1 MASDLVSNCKDFPL
15 VTIAV
20 PTFNRAP
27 LLRECVTSALAQTY
41 GNFEVLVSDNAST
54 DETRD
59 VLSQFTDGRLRVLR
73 QKNNIGL
80 LPNWN
85 ACLAGAKG
93 DYIIFLADDDR
104 ISPWLL
110 QRCVEIIRR
119 EPQVPIV
126 VTLSN
131 IYSGSIGKTFAARV
145 SRSLET
151 GIRDGSAI
159 LTEFLTDQ
167 ITVTMCGVMMR
178 TALLRDR
185 GGLPLDF
192 PHTADVAAW
201 APLLLLGNAGFV
213 NEACATFAYHN
224 QSETARLS
232 VEQILRDGWKMANLI
247 SYHASENVRDSQRR
261 RALQVQSR
269 RCFARRGL
277 TALSHYRK
285 SGGGIQTML
294 NFIWLFRGHLSNAN
308 TAAVLQFIA
317 IVLCPH
323 WIAERIR
330 QLRPTVPERPASRF
344 IAGR

>member
-1 MASDLVSNCKDFPL
+1 MASDLVSNCKNNPL
-15 VTIAV
+15 ITIAV
-20 PTFNRAP
+20 PTFNRAA
-27 LLRECVTSALAQTY
+27 LLRGCVSSALAQTY

-54 DETRD
+54 DETSH
-59 VLSQFTDGRLRVLR
+59 VLSRFKDGRLRVLR
-73 QKNNIGL
+73 QKTNIGL

-93 DYIIFLADDDR
+93 DYVIFLSDDDR

-131 IYSGSIGKTFAARV
+131 IYSGSIGKTFAARS
-145 SRSLET
+145 SRFLET
-151 GIRDGSAI
+151 GIQDGSAI
-159 LTEFLTDQ
+159 LTEFLTDR
-167 ITVTMCGVMMR
+167 ITVALCGVMMR

-224 QSETARLS
+224 QSETARLGI
-232 VEQILRDGWKMANLI
+232 EQILRDGWKMANLI
-247 SYHASENVRDSQRR
+247 SYHVNENVHDAKRR

-294 NFIWLFRGHLSNAN
+294 NFIWLFRGHLSNVN
-308 TAAVLQFIA
+308 TAAVLRFIA
-317 IVLCPH
+317 TVLCPH
-323 WIAERIR
+323 WIAERVR
-330 QLRPTVPERPASRF
+330 QLRPTVPECAAWTP
-344 IAGR
+344 

>member
-1 MASDLVSNCKDFPL
+1 MASDLVSECKDFPL
-15 VTIAV
+15 ITIAI

-27 LLRECVTSALAQTY
+27 LLRDCVSSAFAQTY

-73 QKNNIGL
+73 QKHNIGL

-104 ISPWLL
+104 IAPWLL
-110 QRCVEIIRR
+110 RRCIEIIRR
-119 EPQVPIV
+119 EPQVPII

-131 IYSGSIGKTFAARV
+131 INSGSIGKTFAARA

-151 GIRDGSAI
+151 GIHEGNAI

-167 ITVTMCGVMMR
+167 ITVTMSGVMMR

-192 PHTADVAAW
+192 PHTADVATW

-213 NEACATFAYHN
+213 NEACATFSYHN
-224 QSETARLS
+224 QSETSRLS
-232 VEQILRDGWKMANLI
+232 IEQILRDGWRMANLI
-247 SYHASENVRDSQRR
+247 SYHANENICDAQRR
-261 RALQVQSR
+261 RALQMQSR

-277 TALSHYRK
+277 KHLSHYRK
-285 SGGGIQTML
+285 YGGGLQPML
-294 NFIWLFRGHLSNAN
+294 NFIWLFRGHLSNVD
-308 TAAVLQFIA
+308 TAAVLRFIA
-317 IVLCPH
+317 VVLCPH
-323 WIAERIR
+323 WINERIR
-330 QLRPTVPERPASRF
+330 QLGPAVPERSARKP
-344 IAGR
+344 

>member
-1 MASDLVSNCKDFPL
+1 MASDPVSNRKNFPF

-27 LLRECVTSALAQTY
+27 LLGRCVTSALAQTY
-41 GNFEVLVSDNAST
+41 ENFEVLVSDNAST
-54 DETRD
+54 DETPN
-59 VLSQFTDGRLRVLR
+59 VLSQFTDRRLRVLR

-85 ACLAGAKG
+85 ACLAGARG
-93 DYIIFLADDDR
+93 DYIIFVSDDDR
-104 ISPWLL
+104 IAPWLL

-126 VTLSN
+126 VALSN
-131 IYSGSIGKTFAARV
+131 IYSESIGKTFAARV
-145 SRSLET
+145 SKSLET

-159 LTEFLTDQ
+159 LTEFLTDK
-167 ITVTMCGVMMR
+167 ITVTMSSVMMR
-178 TALLRDR
+178 TALLRQR
-185 GGLPLDF
+185 GGVPLDF

-213 NEACATFAYHN
+213 NEACATFACHN
-224 QSETARLS
+224 QSETARMS
-232 VEQILRDGWKMANLI
+232 VEQILRDGWKTANLI
-247 SYHASENVRDSQRR
+247 SYHANENLRDAQKR
-261 RALQVQSR
+261 RALQVLSR

-285 SGGGIQTML
+285 CGGGTQTML
-294 NFIWLFRGHLSNAN
+294 NFIWLFRGHLSNVN

-317 IVLCPH
+317 TVLCPH

-330 QLRPTVPERPASRF
+330 QLRPTVPEHAAWTP
-344 IAGR
+344 